1 MMSREFK
8 ATVVGTKASELE
20 TGHTIKDIKPGVVTY

>member
-8 ATVVGTKASELE
+8 ATVEGTKASELE